1 MQNKNNNGGLNLARR
16 WILPVLL
23 ILCTLAILTPVVGTL
38 AKYVMG
44 KNAETEVTA
53 ALFYTKGDYVQKI
66 ESEGETVPE
75 INASGWKDDIFLT
88 LYNYEGD
95 NVAEVDLTYSYTVS
109 NGWSVEVSNEKLEKN
124 SKNQAQ
130 IRLIPSASAKQGDKV
145 EFSLTTAPFAVTM
158 KVTFVLAD
166 SNLPDF
172 LFEDKGAYTLLT
184 VCTNDYEGGIEV
196 QYDNLSFAP
205 DTTNPLM
212 ADWNRADGT
221 GKLSATEIERFT
233 KYELRF
239 FEEIAGA
246 YTFTLTEEADGVY
259 AFRVNEGENVA
270 LRITLT
276 AQ

>member
-53 ALFYTKGDYVQKI
+53 ALFYTKGDYAQKI

-75 INASGWKDDIFLT
+75 INASGWKDGIFLT
-88 LYNYEGD
+88 LYNYDGD

-109 NGWSVEVSNEKLEKN
+109 NDWSVVVSNEKLEKN

-130 IRLIPSASAKQGDKV
+130 IRLIPSPSAKQGDKV

-166 SNLPDF
+166 SPTPDYAI
-172 LFEDKGAYTLLT
+172 EDMGDYALLT
-184 VCTNDYEGGIEV
+184 IRSNNYAGNITVR
-196 QYDNLSFAP
+196 YDGDVFAP
-205 DTTNPLM
+205 DSTNPLM
-212 ADWNRADGT
+212 QNWVRADESGSLT
-221 GKLSATEIERFT
+221 VTPFTEYQLI
-233 KYELRF
+233 F
-239 FEEIAGA
+239 FEEQSV
-246 YTFTLTEEADGVY
+246 TLSPSTGSGDEIVLSTT
-259 AFRVNEGENVA
+259 N
-270 LRITLT
+270 
-276 AQ
+276 